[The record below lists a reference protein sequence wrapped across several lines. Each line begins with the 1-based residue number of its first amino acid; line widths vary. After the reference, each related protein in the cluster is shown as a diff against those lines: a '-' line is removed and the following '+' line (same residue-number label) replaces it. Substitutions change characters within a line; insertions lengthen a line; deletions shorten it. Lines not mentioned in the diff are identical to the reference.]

1 MAQDGKLDLLLKTIE
16 ENEKRRVEAEERSRA
31 DLMELKKNLEVR
43 IPLVEKKVDEL
54 GGTFQDL
61 NKKVDLL
68 ESSITKKYEE
78 IPSGIPLQ
86 GSPSQD
92 TSWLVGKRDPS
103 FTHPSHLDLN
113 SAKMTHTS
121 TFDLSSCLPP
131 MTCPKFD
138 GENPQMWKC
147 DCEQY
152 FDVYGIP
159 SQHWVK
165 VATLNFEGN
174 AAF

>member
-92 TSWLVGKRDPS
+92 TS
-103 FTHPSHLDLN
+103 
-113 SAKMTHTS
+113 
-121 TFDLSSCLPP
+121 
-131 MTCPKFD
+131 
-138 GENPQMWKC
+138 
-147 DCEQY
+147 
-152 FDVYGIP
+152 
-159 SQHWVK
+159 
-165 VATLNFEGN
+165 
-174 AAF
+174 